1 MSATATS
8 TEIDVV
14 TGEIM
19 PAGLITSRLSPAET
33 RERAQWVREVTGAAL
48 TKDVDYGIIPG
59 TDKPAL
65 LKPGAEMLLLAAG
78 LGFQITKIDD
88 EDSRN
93 HQGVTYRCTVRRGDL
108 VVAECDGYAGYDES
122 RFYTSAADAE
132 AKERANAERY
142 RRQVNT
148 AKFTEYR
155 APWNSVIKMAQK
167 RALVGAALNA
177 VAGSGLF
184 TQDLDDDI
192 GSHPA
197 QAAFNGHAL
206 MEPFLKALN
215 ATSKKE
221 LTEWRKAEG
230 LPASTEM
237 SPEQAA
243 VALVKIGELL
253 ARQETPNEGGGSEGA
268 GGKGSPATTEA
279 HEQAG
284 PSEADNAGEPAPESP
299 PTAKVSGSPGG
310 NGSSAAPG
318 PDTAPRL
325 ITTKQ
330 AQRLHVI
337 AQGLDETVLRVLIF
351 SATNG
356 TSDSANHV
364 PVGKYDTVCDQAER
378 AKQGELPNGYTE
390 VAERYAAWLDTQA
403 QAS

>member
-48 TKDVDYGIIPG
+48 TKDVDYGVIPG

-78 LGFQITKIDD
+78 LGFTITKIDD
-88 EDSRN
+88 DDSRN
-93 HQGVTYRCTVRRGDL
+93 HRGVTYRCTVKRGDM

-148 AKFTEYR
+148 SKFTEYR
-155 APWNSVIKMAQK
+155 APWNSVMKMAQK

-192 GSHPA
+192 GTPG
-197 QAAFNGHAL
+197 AAPLDPMAL
-206 MEPFLKALN
+206 MKPFLAQLDKAGK
-215 ATSKKE
+215 AE
-221 LTEWRKAEG
+221 MTEWSKAKQM
-230 LPASTEM
+230 PAPPQM
-237 SPEQAA
+237 APEQLAA
-243 VALVKIGELL
+243 GLVKIGELL
-253 ARQETPNEGGGSEGA
+253 AHQETPKQGGDTEGA

-279 HEQAG
+279 HAQAG
-284 PSEADNAGEPAPESP
+284 PGNAGEPAPESP
-299 PTAKVSGSPGG
+299 PTAKVSGNPGG
-310 NGSSAAPG
+310 NGSSDAPG
-318 PDTAPRL
+318 PDTTPGPKP

-330 AQRLHVI
+330 AQRLHI
-337 AQGLDETVLRVLIF
+337 LAQGLDETVLRILIF

-356 TSDSANHV
+356 TSDSASAV
-364 PVGKYDTVCDQAER
+364 PVTKYDTVCDQAER
-378 AKQGELPNGYTE
+378 AKNGELPNGYAD
-390 VAERYAAWLDTQA
+390 VADRYAAWLEQ
-403 QAS
+403 QVS